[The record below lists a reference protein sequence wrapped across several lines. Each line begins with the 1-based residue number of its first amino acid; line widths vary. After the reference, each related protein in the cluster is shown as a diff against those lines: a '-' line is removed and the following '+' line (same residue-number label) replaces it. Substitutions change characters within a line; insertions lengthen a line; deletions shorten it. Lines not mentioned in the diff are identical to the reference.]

1 MIEDEALRRIVTE
14 YTREAGVRN
23 VERLIQKVLR
33 KSAKKLAEGAETPIT
48 VVAGDLRELL
58 GRPRPDVDMAT
69 ARVGRRRRNGL
80 AVTGSGGDVLVVEA
94 TEMAGKGLTL
104 TGQLGDVMSESAT
117 IALSYVRSHGD
128 LLGIDVAALAER
140 EVHVHVPAG
149 AIPKDG
155 PSAGVTMTVALVS
168 LMSGRA
174 VRADVGMTGEVTLQG
189 RVLPVGG
196 IKQKVLAAHRAGLTD
211 VILPA
216 RNGGDL
222 DELPQSVLEAV
233 RFHLVDHVDEA
244 LAVALEPAP
253 AAIA

>member
-1 MIEDEALRRIVTE
+1 
-14 YTREAGVRN
+14 
-23 VERLIQKVLR
+23 
-33 KSAKKLAEGAETPIT
+33 
-48 VVAGDLRELL
+48 
-58 GRPRPDVDMAT
+58 
-69 ARVGRRRRNGL
+69 
-80 AVTGSGGDVLVVEA
+80 
-94 TEMAGKGLTL
+94 MAGKGLTL

-117 IALSYVRSHGD
+117 IAPLVRA
-128 LLGIDVAALAER
+128 LARRPAGIDVAALAER

-189 RVLPVGG
+189 RVLPSRHQAEGARG
-196 IKQKVLAAHRAGLTD
+196 ASRRAHRCD
-211 VILPA
+211 PA
-216 RNGGDL
+216 VAQTAATSTSSRRACSRRAL
-222 DELPQSVLEAV
+222 
-233 RFHLVDHVDEA
+233 HLVDHVDEA